1 MHMLYTEPQ
10 IARSTLA
17 AVRNRSTLSRIVNQD
32 FSQDFIPGRGG
43 AITIKS
49 PVYMAAPGY
58 TPQRIVQLTGQS
70 PTLTCTNRT
79 AA

>member
-32 FSQDFIPGRGG
+32 FYNAYVI
-43 AITIKS
+43 
-49 PVYMAAPGY
+49 Y
-58 TPQRIVQLTGQS
+58 
-70 PTLTCTNRT
+70 
-79 AA
+79 

>member
-17 AVRNRSTLSRIVNQD
+17 AVAVALSPLNPRCIWL
-32 FSQDFIPGRGG
+32 
-43 AITIKS
+43 T
-49 PVYMAAPGY
+49 PGY

>member
-17 AVRNRSTLSRIVNQD
+17 AVRNRSPVAVALSPLNPRCIWL
-32 FSQDFIPGRGG
+32 
-43 AITIKS
+43 T
-49 PVYMAAPGY
+49 PGY